1 MCFTHHDEACLLIA
15 PSLTLRGWCRFACT
29 TLHCPFFGIIGD
41 TVKKSPTIVLDTN
54 VLVSALRSRRG
65 ASFQL
70 LRMLLDSRF
79 VVVLSVPLLMEYES
93 VLLREGMVPLNA
105 AQVNDVLDMI
115 CATAQFQDIHF
126 LWRPQLR
133 DPKDE
138 MVLETAVNADADYLV
153 THNIRD
159 FALAQK
165 FRVEVVTARTFL
177 NHIEGTK
184 R

>member
-1 MCFTHHDEACLLIA
+1 MHGASRCI
-15 PSLTLRGWCRFACT
+15 
-29 TLHCPFFGIIGD
+29 GIIGN
-41 TVKKSPTIVLDTN
+41 TVKKIPTIVIDTN

-70 LRMLLDSRF
+70 LDGLLDARF
-79 VVVLSVPLLMEYES
+79 VVALSVPLLMEYES
-93 VLLREGMVPLNA
+93 VLLREAMVPLNA
-105 AQVNDVLDMI
+105 AQVNDVLDII
-115 CATAQFQDIHF
+115 CAMAQFQDIHF

-133 DPKDE
+133 DPNDE
-138 MVLETAVNADADYLV
+138 MVLETAVNADADHLV

-165 FRVEVVTARTFL
+165 FRAKVVTPRTFL
-177 NHIEGTK
+177 DDIEGTK

>member
-1 MCFTHHDEACLLIA
+1 
-15 PSLTLRGWCRFACT
+15 
-29 TLHCPFFGIIGD
+29 
-41 TVKKSPTIVLDTN
+41 VKKIPTIVIDTN
-54 VLVSALRSRRG
+54 VLVCALRSRRG

-70 LRMLLDSRF
+70 LSALLDSRF
-79 VVVLSVPLLMEYES
+79 VVVLSVPLVMESES
-93 VLLREGMVPLNA
+93 VLLREGMVPLSA

-159 FALAQK
+159 FAPAQK
-165 FRVEVVTARTFL
+165 FRVEVVTPRTFL
-177 NHIEGTK
+177 NRIEGKK

>member
-1 MCFTHHDEACLLIA
+1 MKRL
-15 PSLTLRGWCRFACT
+15 
-29 TLHCPFFGIIGD
+29 
-41 TVKKSPTIVLDTN
+41 PTIVIDTN

-70 LRMLLDSRF
+70 LSALLDSRF
-79 VVVLSVPLLMEYES
+79 VVALSVPLVMEYES
-93 VLLREGMVPLNA
+93 VLLREGMVSLKV
-105 AQVNDVLDMI
+105 AQVHNVLDMI
-115 CATAQFQDIHF
+115 CAAAQFQEIHF
-126 LWRPQLR
+126 LWRPLLR

-159 FALAQK
+159 FAPAQK
-165 FRVEVVTARTFL
+165 FRVEVVTPRTFL
-177 NHIEGTK
+177 DHIEGKK